1 MAGLPLSYKLKLAW
15 CMVRYKMSFADGVAL
30 YGKYVG
36 NWGGAATRWR
46 FDAKN
51 GDTVVKSVTLCP
63 SHRLHLEVAPSATV
77 LQEGDTYD
85 MAGVRVRIL
94 DENGSPAVY
103 AQLPLTFAVTGAA
116 VLVGPAAATAE
127 GGMGGTYLRTVGQ
140 TGTAALTVSAPQCA
154 PVTVEFTVTK
164 KECAVWN

>member
-1 MAGLPLSYKLKLAW
+1 M
-15 CMVRYKMSFADGVAL
+15 
-30 YGKYVG
+30 
-36 NWGGAATRWR
+36 
-46 FDAKN
+46 
-51 GDTVVKSVTLCP
+51 VKSVTLCP
-63 SHRLHLEVAPSATV
+63 CHRLHLEVTPSATV

-94 DENGSPAVY
+94 DENGSPVVY
-103 AQLPLTFAVTGAA
+103 AQLPLTFTVTGAA

-127 GGMGGTYLRTVGQ
+127 GGMGGAYLRTVGQ